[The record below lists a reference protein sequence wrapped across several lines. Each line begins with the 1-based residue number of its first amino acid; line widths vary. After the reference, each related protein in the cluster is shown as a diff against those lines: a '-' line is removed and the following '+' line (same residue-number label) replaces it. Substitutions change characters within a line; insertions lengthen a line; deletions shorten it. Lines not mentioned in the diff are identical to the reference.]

1 MSEQAQIHRFNDDPS
16 EKCEWINDPLHPV
29 YEAKSA
35 AEFLEILSEKIH
47 KNRKNQWLIADILT
61 IGLDK
66 FTSGS
71 LIHSIKNVTGL
82 DHPWHIIR
90 TARAFPPERR
100 RPGLSFT
107 FHRLCV
113 ALPSEVVDNLL
124 SRAEAQ
130 GWSRDELR
138 EHIRD
143 HALEG
148 KIASFEA
155 ENERLRRQLTN
166 SRDFSLAGRR
176 RVEDAARSLVSAVK
190 GFASVVD
197 EVTGDPALPELH
209 GNAQRGLARGI
220 EQSVQ
225 KASLAIAEVFNERI
239 DESLNRLGA
248 SGALKK

>member
-1 MSEQAQIHRFNDDPS
+1 MSEKAQIHRFNGDPS
-16 EKCEWINDPLHPV
+16 DKCEWINDPLHPV

-35 AEFLEILSEKIH
+35 AEFLEILSEKIQD
-47 KNRKNQWLIADILT
+47 NRNNQWLIADILA

-82 DHPWHIIR
+82 DRPWHIIR

-107 FHRLCV
+107 VHRLCV
-113 ALPSEVVDNLL
+113 ALPSEVADNLL

-130 GWSRDELR
+130 AWSRDELR

-148 KIASFEA
+148 QIASLET
-155 ENERLRRQLTN
+155 ENERLKNQLAK
-166 SRDFSLAGRR
+166 LAGY
-176 RVEDAARSLVSAVK
+176 
-190 GFASVVD
+190 
-197 EVTGDPALPELH
+197 
-209 GNAQRGLARGI
+209 LARG
-220 EQSVQ
+220 E
-225 KASLAIAEVFNERI
+225 ATR
-239 DESLNRLGA
+239 RGC
-248 SGALKK
+248 GALSRFGRQGVRPRGR